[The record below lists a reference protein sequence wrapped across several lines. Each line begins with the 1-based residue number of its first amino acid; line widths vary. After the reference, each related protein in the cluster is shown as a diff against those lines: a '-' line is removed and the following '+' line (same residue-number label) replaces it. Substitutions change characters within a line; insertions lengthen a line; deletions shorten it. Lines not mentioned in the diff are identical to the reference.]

1 MDLGAESIRSTSSVV
16 KSDADDHTVQRIQVV
31 IIQWVI
37 LRSYIFP
44 LFKQITWFKMGALN
58 FKPKKWGYE
67 QKIWL
72 PAVACSFNAI
82 YLG

>member
-1 MDLGAESIRSTSSVV
+1 MDLDPECIRTTSSVA
-16 KSDADDHTVQRIQVV
+16 KSDLNVQRIQV
-31 IIQWVI
+31 IIIEWVTTKI
-37 LRSYIFP
+37 YFC
-44 LFKQITWFKMGALN
+44 FVQTFQMGALN